1 LEIARKRRP
10 RMTFGC
16 RSFSGLLFGDR
27 GMKPVTADMAVKK
40 QTYLGLFMITLATL
54 MYEILLTRI
63 FSVTMWYHFAF
74 MAISV
79 AMFGMTVGAI
89 LVYLLPRRFTPQR
102 AKYHLA
108 VNSLLFAVFI
118 VASFLVH
125 LQIPPVDDAS
135 VLGQWPLVLTYV
147 VIAIPFIFSGICVC
161 LALTKFPGQVSRLYA
176 ADLAGAAI
184 GCILLVYTLK
194 ITDGP
199 TAVLVVALFAGI
211 GGTLFATGEGRHLL
225 LRVALVLT
233 LLLAFF
239 AVVNTVQV
247 KKQRPL
253 MRLKWVKGELESR
266 PLYEKWNSFSRITV
280 WGNPHKPEAPF
291 GWGISP
297 TYDPER
303 KVRQLHMMIDASA
316 YTPLTAFRGDLDE
329 ADYLKYD
336 ISNLAHHLRPGSK
349 VFVAGSGG
357 GRDVLSALAFEQES
371 VLAVEINEEIIEA
384 VNRRFG
390 DFTGHL
396 DSNPK
401 VTFVAD
407 EARTYVAGHEDKF
420 DIIQVSLIDTW
431 AATASGAFVLTEN
444 SLYTVEAWKIFMQH
458 LTSRGILTFTRWYF
472 EHRPGEMYRL
482 TSLAS
487 ASLMQLGIEDP
498 RKHMVIARRA
508 GWQQATDEPDGLGT
522 ILVSR
527 EPFSDEDLD
536 TLEQI
541 AERMQFDVVLSPRV
555 SADPA
560 FATIASGRDLDE
572 FMAEFPLNIA
582 APTDDSPFFFHMLRL
597 KDVFNPALREQG
609 VMSFNTKAVYVL
621 GVLLISVIGLTF
633 LCIIVPLI
641 LTTKKTA
648 LKGAFPLF
656 VFFAAIGFG
665 FMLVEISQMQ
675 RLIVFLGHPTYGL
688 TTVLFA
694 LLLSSGLGSYLTQ
707 AIKNPGSARPAIALL
722 ILLGVLIAF
731 GSLTPLAI
739 HGFQGSTTT
748 ARILV
753 AVCLLF
759 PLGLFM
765 GMPFP
770 LGMKLA
776 STRLAS
782 LTPWLWGINGATSV
796 CASVIAVVIALN
808 SGISA
813 SFWTGFACYAAALAA
828 FIWASRRR
836 G

>member
-1 LEIARKRRP
+1 
-10 RMTFGC
+10 
-16 RSFSGLLFGDR
+16 
-27 GMKPVTADMAVKK
+27 MAVKK

-89 LVYLLPRRFTPQR
+89 LVYLLPRLFTLQR

-108 VNSLLFAVFI
+108 LSSLLFAVSI
-118 VASFLVH
+118 VVSFLAH
-125 LQIPPVDDAS
+125 LQIPPVKEAS
-135 VLGQWPLVLTYV
+135 MAGLWPLVLTFA
-147 VIAIPFIFSGICVC
+147 VIAIPFVFSGICVC

-184 GCILLVYTLK
+184 GCIVVVYTLRV
-194 ITDGP
+194 TDGP
-199 TAVLVVALFAGI
+199 TAVLVVAFLASLGGALFAM
-211 GGTLFATGEGRHLL
+211 GEGHHRL
-225 LRVALVLT
+225 LRIALVFT

-239 AVVNTVQV
+239 AAVNTVQV
-247 KKQRPL
+247 EKQRPL
-253 MRLKWVKGELESR
+253 IRLRWVKGQLESR

-297 TYDPER
+297 VYDADR
-303 KVRQLHMMIDASA
+303 KVRQLHMVIDASA
-316 YTPLTAFRGDLDE
+316 YTPLAAFRGDLDDV
-329 ADYLKYD
+329 DYLKHD
-336 ISNLAHHLRPGSK
+336 ITNLAHHLRPGSE

-371 VLAVEINEEIIEA
+371 VVAVEINEDIIEA
-384 VNRRFG
+384 VNQRFG

-396 DSNPK
+396 DLNPK
-401 VTFVAD
+401 VTFVND
-407 EARTYVAGHEDKF
+407 EARTYVARHKDKY

-444 SLYTVEAWKIFMQH
+444 SLYTVEAWKIFLEH

-472 EHRPGEMYRL
+472 KHRPGEMYRL
-482 TSLAS
+482 ASLAS
-487 ASLMQLGIEDP
+487 TSLMQLGIEDR
-498 RKHMVIARRA
+498 RKHMVIVRRA
-508 GWQQATDEPDGLGT
+508 GWQQSTDEPDGLGT
-522 ILVSR
+522 MLVSK

-536 TLEQI
+536 ALEQI
-541 AERMQFDVVLSPRV
+541 AQRMQFDIVFSPRISV
-555 SADPA
+555 DPA
-560 FATIASGRDLDE
+560 FATIASGRDLE
-572 FMAEFPLNIA
+572 AFMTAFPLNIA

-597 KDVFNPALREQG
+597 KDVFNRELREQG
-609 VMSFNTKAVYVL
+609 VMSFNTRAVCIL
-621 GVLLISVIGLTF
+621 GALLLSVVGLTII
-633 LCIIVPLI
+633 CIIVPLV
-641 LTTKKTA
+641 LTTRKA
-648 LKGAFPLF
+648 PLKGAFPLF

-665 FMLVEISQMQ
+665 FMLVEVSQMQ

-688 TTVLFA
+688 STVLFA

-707 AIKNPGSARPAIALL
+707 GIKNPGSARPAIALL
-722 ILLGVLIAF
+722 ILLAVLVAF
-731 GSLTPLAI
+731 GSLTPFAI
-739 HGFQGSTTT
+739 REFQASTTIT
-748 ARILV
+748 RILV
-753 AVCLLF
+753 AVGLLF

-776 STRLAS
+776 STRSAS

-796 CASVIAVVIALN
+796 CASVVAVVIALS

-813 SFWTGFACYAAALAA
+813 SFWTGFSCYGAAFAA
-828 FIWASRRR
+828 FIWMSGRR